1 MNDYRLRLLYSGST
15 GNAALLEAGDAAI
28 LIDAGK
34 SARTLTA
41 ALTEAGCP
49 PERLSAVFLTHEH
62 SDHTSALAVFL
73 KRYPLP
79 VHTTERCAAALL
91 ACRGSASIA
100 PHLVIHPPLFST
112 QIGPFSISSFETPHD
127 SQSSVGYRVRI
138 CREGR
143 VHEIG
148 YATDIGQV
156 TESVLTGF
164 CGCEAAVV
172 ECNHDEA
179 MLMTGPYP
187 EDLKR
192 RIASARGHLS
202 NADCAAL
209 AAKLAAAGTK
219 RLLLA
224 HLSETNNT
232 PELALAAVRTALG
245 ACGVTVRAAA
255 PDCMT
260 EL

>member
-15 GNAALLEAGDAAI
+15 GNAALLEAEDTAI

-34 SARTLTA
+34 SARTLCA

-49 PERLSAVFLTHEH
+49 PEKLSAVFLTHEH
-62 SDHTSALAVFL
+62 SDHTAALAVFL
-73 KRYPLP
+73 KRHPVP
-79 VHTTERCAAALL
+79 VHITEPSAAALL
-91 ACRGSASIA
+91 ACRGSACVA
-100 PHLVIHPPLFST
+100 PHLVVHPPLFSV
-112 QIGPFSISSFETPHD
+112 QVGPFCVSSFETPHD
-127 SQSSVGYRVRI
+127 SRYSVGYRVRV

-148 YATDIGQV
+148 YATDIGHV
-156 TESVLTGF
+156 TDSVLTGF

-172 ECNHDEA
+172 ECNHDET

-187 EDLKR
+187 EELKR

-209 AAKLAAAGTK
+209 AQKLVAAGAK

-232 PELALAAVRTALG
+232 PELALAAVTAALCG
-245 ACGVTVRAAA
+245 TGVTVRAAA
-255 PDCMT
+255 PDHVT